1 MVHHRA
7 TIMPYYHSGDENEQF
22 ETLIN
27 IQGST
32 KVEKYPKMLALW
44 FFGHK
49 YNKKHKIL
57 GKTQRGW

>member
-27 IQGST
+27 IQGPT
-32 KVEKYPKMLALW
+32 KVEKYPKMLAL
-44 FFGHK
+44 
-49 YNKKHKIL
+49 
-57 GKTQRGW
+57 